1 MREET
6 EKSSRLVEEMQNRSL
21 ELESNA
27 STKRS

>member
-21 ELESNA
+21 ELENNA